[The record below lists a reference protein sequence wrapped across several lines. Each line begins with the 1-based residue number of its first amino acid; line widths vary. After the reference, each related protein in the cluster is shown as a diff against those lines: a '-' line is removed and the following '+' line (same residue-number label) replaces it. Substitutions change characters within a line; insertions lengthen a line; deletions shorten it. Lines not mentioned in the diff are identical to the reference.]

1 MPRGDPVCYGRLVNV
16 RLRSRLAAVTLLS
29 ALVAGWVVWAAT
41 PPVGDAVGGSVK
53 VVALW
58 LSTGIVIV
66 GLLFGGTPLERG
78 ALASLRLPL
87 LAAVTAPLS
96 LLPVMASGSAPLVA
110 FSFALWPFANLLL
123 ADVLAGTAATA
134 RVGFLLRVASVLL
147 TLASV
152 ALGLAMAAVGWPD
165 ALPVSIVLILLAG
178 SIATVPGVAGGFAF
192 RRVDADRLGAT
203 STDLVTGIALAAFGI
218 TPMVASLVLRAP
230 WESLGLAV
238 LVAWLASLAV
248 AARFAVSPL
257 ARLADRSS
265 AQRDLVVAVAESE
278 RARLA
283 GQLHDGPLQNLLLLT
298 RRLELA
304 GDPAAAA
311 AVRSVADE
319 LREVCGELR
328 VPILDDLGAGPAL
341 EWLVARLCR
350 LTGDQIVLERLD
362 RARPPAG
369 VELAVFRIAQEAL
382 ANAVRHAGAATVDVR
397 LSDHD
402 DVIELDVADDGIG
415 FDPDARALRG
425 RHLGLTSMA
434 ERAALLDAE
443 LDVRSQAGAGTTVS
457 LRVPAARHRPRGG
470 EDT

>member
-16 RLRSRLAAVTLLS
+16 RLRSRLAAVTMLS
-29 ALVAGWVVWAAT
+29 ALVAGWVVWAAI

-66 GLLFGGTPLERG
+66 GLLLGATPLERG
-78 ALASLRLPL
+78 PLAALRLPL

-110 FSFALWPFANLLL
+110 FSFAVWPFASLLL

-165 ALPVSIVLILLAG
+165 ALPVSIVLILLVG

-203 STDLVTGIALAAFGI
+203 SADLVAGIALAASGI
-218 TPMVASLVLRAP
+218 TPMVASLFLRAP
-230 WESLGLAV
+230 WESLGLAA
-238 LVAWLASLAV
+238 LVAWLASLAI

-283 GQLHDGPLQNLLLLT
+283 AQLHDGPLQNLLLLT

-362 RARPPAG
+362 QARPPAG

-382 ANAVRHAGAATVDVR
+382 ANAARHGRPPIYVRYEATSDRAVLAVDDAGPGIEPNAAQQALRERRFGLQAMSQRAEQIGARLSVSPRESGGTEVR
-397 LSDHD
+397 L
-402 DVIELDVADDGIG
+402 VWAAADG
-415 FDPDARALRG
+415 
-425 RHLGLTSMA
+425 S
-434 ERAALLDAE
+434 
-443 LDVRSQAGAGTTVS
+443 
-457 LRVPAARHRPRGG
+457 
-470 EDT
+470 